1 LKHDP
6 NLGGQTKVRT
16 LKWSSASKPTPP
28 EEMPQWILA
37 FFEYVSQLSGV
48 LLWALGAIAVAVAAV
63 WGYRNLRMQWP
74 RVQMADSE
82 PATGRILDLDI
93 SPDSLPG
100 DVGAAALAL
109 SSDGRIREALSLLY
123 RPVFDRARGARRRAR
138 FAR

>member
-1 LKHDP
+1 
-6 NLGGQTKVRT
+6 
-16 LKWSSASKPTPP
+16 
-28 EEMPQWILA
+28 MPQWILA